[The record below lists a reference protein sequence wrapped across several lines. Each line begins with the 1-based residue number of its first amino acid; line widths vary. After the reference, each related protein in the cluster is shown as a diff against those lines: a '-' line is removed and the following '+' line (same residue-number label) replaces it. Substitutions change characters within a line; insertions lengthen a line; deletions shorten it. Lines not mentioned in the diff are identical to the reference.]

1 MDINMLNNM
10 NTNQEFSRE
19 ELFEAYR
26 GCGYTLSVA
35 SFNKNLEQLIA
46 GGKIARIGRNAYCI
60 PSKSLKIYRYDYS
73 DLANEIVSNITENYP
88 LVDFS
93 IFELVQLNDFANHQ
107 IAHNTIFVNVEADA
121 LDFVFETLKEQYP
134 GKILVNPSTEI
145 YHQYWC
151 ENLIVLGKLVSEAPT
166 GIDEDWKARLEKI
179 LVDIMAN
186 SLILDSVSEGDYP
199 VIFENAFEHFII
211 DESCLFRYARRRKV
225 DKKIL
230 ALIKEKT
237 NVKLRVKGQ

>member
-1 MDINMLNNM
+1 MDINMLNHM

-60 PSKSLKIYRYDYS
+60 PSKSLQIYRYDYS
-73 DLANEIVSNITENYP
+73 ELANEIVSNITENYP
-88 LVDFS
+88 LVDF
-93 IFELVQLNDFANHQ
+93 ANHQ
-107 IAHNTIFVNVEADA
+107 IANNTVFLSVEADA
-121 LDFVFETLKEQYP
+121 IDFVFETLKEQYP
-134 GKILVNPSTEI
+134 GRVLLNPTPEI

-151 ENLIVLGKLVSEAPT
+151 ENLIVLGKLVSESPT

-186 SLILDSVSEGDYP
+186 PLIIDSVSEGDYP
-199 VIFENAFEHFII
+199 VIFENAFDHFII

-230 ALIKEKT
+230 AFIKEKT
-237 NVKLRVKGQ
+237 SVKLRVKG

>member
-1 MDINMLNNM
+1 MDANMLNHIAGNK
-10 NTNQEFSRE
+10 EFSRD
-19 ELFEAYR
+19 ELFMAYR
-26 GCGYTLSVA
+26 NSGYTLSAA
-35 SFNKNLEQLIA
+35 SFNKDLEQLIA
-46 GGKIARIGRNAYCI
+46 NGKIARIGRNAYCI
-60 PSKSLKIYRYDYS
+60 LTTDLQLYRYDYS
-73 DLANEIVSNITENYP
+73 DYVIEIANNISENYP
-88 LVDFS
+88 LLDFS
-93 IFELVQLNDFANHQ
+93 IFELIQLNELTNHQ
-107 IAHNTIFVNVEADA
+107 IANNTVFLSVEADA
-121 LDFVFETLKEQYP
+121 IDFVFETLKEQYP
-134 GKILVNPSTEI
+134 GRVLLNPTPEI

-151 ENLIVLGKLVSEAPT
+151 ENLIVLGKLVSESPT

-186 SLILDSVSEGDYP
+186 ALIIDSVSEGDYP
-199 VIFENAFEHFII
+199 VIFENAFEHFVI